1 MSLHLKCMCAEPDYL
16 FLPDC
21 HCTVRFPHD
30 KQEVTEHRKLS
41 PHPRART
48 GGREQMFPVAV
59 TQERSLITR
68 ALGDILSFLPLCFSL
83 AGGITLEGYSKQ
95 KTSSYILN
103 SL

>member
-1 MSLHLKCMCAEPDYL
+1 MSLHLKWMFVEPEYL

-21 HCTVRFPHD
+21 HCTVRLPHD
-30 KQEVTEHRKLS
+30 KQEVTELREHSPQHRT
-41 PHPRART
+41 RT
-48 GGREQMFPVAV
+48 GGREMFPVAV
-59 TQERSLITR
+59 TQERSLIMR
-68 ALGDILSFLPLCFSL
+68 AVGDTLSFLPFCFSL